1 MNNKYPNKLKF
12 HSKENPEEHYVI
24 AWKIKPKQMKRRLGE
39 ILTKCNEILEIAKK
53 NNTTLLVN
61 GAKEVK
67 WMVEKCLSSRDLWKK
82 EIYITCDGS
91 YTPHRILIVF
101 PEYGIVSCNGKNL
114 EQYCGKDGEY
124 YDNYDINGQPIE
136 IKDKFKYIL
145 NNFDYVIFQ
154 LSYKSLFDYTGE
166 YDYLFSA
173 QKIYFVPNNNYDEI
187 KRLYKDILESMV

>member
-24 AWKIKPKQMKRRLGE
+24 AWKIKPKQMRKRLGE
-39 ILTKCNEILEIAKK
+39 ILTGCNEILKIAEK

-61 GAKEVK
+61 GAKNVK

-101 PEYGIVSCNGKNL
+101 PEYSIVSCNGKNP
-114 EQYCGKDGEY
+114 EQYCCKDGEY
-124 YDNYDINGQPIE
+124 YDISDQSVK
-136 IKDKFKYIL
+136 IKDRFKYIL

-154 LSYKSLFDYTGE
+154 LSYKSLFDYIGD
-166 YDYLFSA
+166 YDYSFDP
-173 QKIYFVPNNNYDEI
+173 QKIYFIPNNDYDEI
-187 KRLYKDILESMV
+187 ERLYKNILDSMV

>member
-101 PEYGIVSCNGKNL
+101 PEYSIVSCNGKNL

-136 IKDKFKYIL
+136 IKDRFKYIL

>member
-1 MNNKYPNKLKF
+1 
-12 HSKENPEEHYVI
+12 
-24 AWKIKPKQMKRRLGE
+24 
-39 ILTKCNEILEIAKK
+39 
-53 NNTTLLVN
+53 
-61 GAKEVK
+61 
-67 WMVEKCLSSRDLWKK
+67 MVEKCLSSRDLWKK

-101 PEYGIVSCNGKNL
+101 PEYSIVSCNGKNL

-136 IKDKFKYIL
+136 IKDRFKYIL

-154 LSYKSLFDYTGE
+154 LSYKSLFDYAGD

>member
-24 AWKIKPKQMKRRLGE
+24 AWKIKPKQMKRILGE

-101 PEYGIVSCNGKNL
+101 PEYSIVSCNGKNL

-136 IKDKFKYIL
+136 IKDRFKYIL

-154 LSYKSLFDYTGE
+154 LSYKSLFDYAGD

>member
-24 AWKIKPKQMKRRLGE
+24 AWKIKPKQMRKRLGE
-39 ILTKCNEILEIAKK
+39 ILTGCNEILKIAEK

-101 PEYGIVSCNGKNL
+101 PEYSIVSCNGKNL

-124 YDNYDINGQPIE
+124 YDNYDINGHPIE
-136 IKDKFKYIL
+136 IKDRFKYIL

-154 LSYKSLFDYTGE
+154 ISYKSLFDYAGD

-187 KRLYKDILESMV
+187 KRLYKNILESMV